1 MYIVTGGAGFIGS
14 NLVRGLNRRGI
25 DDILV
30 VDDLERGDKHLNLNG
45 VRFADFVDYRDFIA
59 GELGRFGR
67 PAAVLH
73 QGACSDTTERDGR
86 YMLSVNYEYSKRLC
100 EWSASLGVPFLY
112 ASSAATYGDGSQGF
126 REEPACEWPLNVYG
140 FSKQLFDRWVRVRM
154 PQQRSQVVGLRY
166 FNVYGPQE
174 NHKDRMASVIFKL
187 HGQATRSEPLK
198 IFEGSERFVRDFVH
212 VDDCVAVNLH
222 VLDHP
227 GRSGIFNCG
236 SGRAES
242 FEKLARCTASH
253 YAGARVEYMPF
264 PADLQ
269 GKYQAFT
276 QADLTRL
283 RAQGGYTEQFKTL
296 EQGIAEYVAVLK
308 ATGGYHREQGN
319 G

>member
-25 DDILV
+25 EDILV

-45 VRFADFVDYRDFIA
+45 LRFADFVDYRDF
-59 GELGRFGR
+59 ERDLERFAA
-67 PAAVLH
+67 PKAVLH
-73 QGACSDTTERDGR
+73 QGACSDTTERNGR
-86 YMLSVNYEYSKRLC
+86 YMLAVNFEYSKKLFL
-100 EWSASLGVPFLY
+100 WSERHGAPFLY
-112 ASSAATYGDGSQGF
+112 ASSAATYGDGQNGF

-140 FSKQLFDRWVRVRM
+140 FSKLLFDRWMRPRLAAA
-154 PQQRSQVVGLRY
+154 RCQVVGLRY

-187 HGQATRSEPLK
+187 HGQALRGEPLK
-198 IFEGSERFVRDFVH
+198 VFEGSDRFVRDFVH

-222 VLDHP
+222 FLDQP
-227 GRSGIFNCG
+227 ARRGIFNCG

-253 YAGARVEYMPF
+253 YEGARVEYMPF
-264 PADLQ
+264 PADLA

-276 QADLTRL
+276 QADLARL
-283 RAQGGYTEQFKTL
+283 RRDGGYTAEFKTL
-296 EQGIAEYVAVLK
+296 EQGIAAYVKILK
-308 ATGGYHREQGN
+308 ATGGYHRDQEAN
-319 G
+319 